1 MTAITDHARAK
12 ANYGQKIV
20 EAALLPGGPLHEDL
34 EELTLN
40 AAGLAADAAG
50 AKGDPG
56 YQLDYDQLN
65 EAVAAVISEALFR
78 ATVAYLETEP
88 APIPA

>member
-1 MTAITDHARAK
+1 MTADPTARRDQAI
-12 ANYGQKIV
+12 YVQKIV

-34 EELTLN
+34 EELTFN
-40 AAGLAADAAG
+40 AAGLAADASG

-56 YQLDYDQLN
+56 YQLDYDQLH

-78 ATVAYLETEP
+78 ATVAYLEAEP
-88 APIPA
+88 EPIPA